1 MINVDTES
9 WLGILTIVGLAT
21 IAVFVGVQKILRDWK
36 GTSAE
41 IGMITLMHEELE
53 RMSQQNSLLSNEL
66 GNLNSQIINLRQEL
80 HNLTLENQRLHTEV
94 VTLTNEVS
102 RLQAVLAMGA

>member
-1 MINVDTES
+1 MLSNITDQTVQG
-9 WLGILTIVGLAT
+9 LGMVALAV
-21 IAVFVGVQKILRDWK
+21 IAVFIGAQKILKDWRS
-36 GTSAE
+36 TAAE
-41 IGMITLMHEELE
+41 TNVITLMHSELE